1 MGTFFIYTDFSCS
14 CLLAVRA
21 REFGFL
27 NSSSICFD
35 FSTIKMQAVL
45 QLWKV
50 SFFTQSPF
58 SFLKFVEKDA
68 ITSSAYMAFMVN
80 IVDQEDRHRLNRIA
94 MCGLMSASTQV
105 VPLCL
110 F

>member
-1 MGTFFIYTDFSCS
+1 
-14 CLLAVRA
+14 
-21 REFGFL
+21 
-27 NSSSICFD
+27 
-35 FSTIKMQAVL
+35 MQAVL

-94 MCGLMSASTQV
+94 M
-105 VPLCL
+105 
-110 F
+110 

>member
-1 MGTFFIYTDFSCS
+1 MF
-14 CLLAVRA
+14 LLACSESL

-27 NSSSICFD
+27 NSSSISFD

-80 IVDQEDRHRLNRIA
+80 IVDQEERHRLNRIA
-94 MCGLMSASTQV
+94 MWLDDCQLLHKLSHFVFFRISV
-105 VPLCL
+105 R
-110 F
+110 